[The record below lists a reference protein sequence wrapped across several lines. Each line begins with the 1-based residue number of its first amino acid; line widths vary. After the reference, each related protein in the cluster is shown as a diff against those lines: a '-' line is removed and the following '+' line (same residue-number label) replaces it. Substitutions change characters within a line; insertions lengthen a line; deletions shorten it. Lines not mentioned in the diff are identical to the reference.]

1 MLRERYEATGD
12 EDDFIEAK
20 RLHEQALAEEQDA
33 QLLLDYGYLLYCHGA
48 YAMRRAAEHYEHAIE
63 LDPDADKAHYQLIAA
78 KAALGETDEVI
89 ALYEQRLA
97 AAPEDIGRH
106 RLLGSA
112 YLAAHQPEQA
122 ARVIDSG
129 LALDPDDKRLLGQ
142 RGEVRAATGDVDGA
156 LADWRLALDPEAH
169 EIGSAYS
176 SAFLLEREGRLEEA
190 IEAWR
195 YILEYNESRG
205 YDLQAMWPR
214 RELERL
220 RARLTSRLERAR

>member
-1 MLRERYEATGD
+1 MAMAILAVRARGHRTSHGRLSAALGRPRERRGETLDARDVLRERYEATGD

-89 ALYEQRLA
+89 ALYERRLA

-129 LALDPDDKRLLGQ
+129 LALDPD
-142 RGEVRAATGDVDGA
+142 
-156 LADWRLALDPEAH
+156 
-169 EIGSAYS
+169 
-176 SAFLLEREGRLEEA
+176 
-190 IEAWR
+190 
-195 YILEYNESRG
+195 
-205 YDLQAMWPR
+205 
-214 RELERL
+214 
-220 RARLTSRLERAR
+220 